1 MKKLINKFLSHN
13 YFKYIL
19 ILTSIVFIYLFFQDN
34 EKIIKIISNVEY
46 KRIISL
52 VFFSIFLIFIYS
64 HLTLTCL
71 KKVCGIQINTRQW
84 YLIYFNSQ
92 FLSSIPFF
100 GILYRARQ
108 LKKFNLNYDKF
119 VGIYILISWFY
130 LFFSLIFISLES
142 YVFFGE
148 TSLFNIKLY
157 LIFLISSILVFF
169 IPLATGFIINK
180 YISYFKV
187 ENNFF
192 LSRFQKLIQ
201 LFILNIFNY
210 KIVRSFLVIILF
222 IHILEF
228 IVISELIQTLENNIN
243 FTQTFFI
250 FFGTQLIDSLNL
262 VPQNLIISDIS
273 YGILTDK
280 LNYDFE
286 LGVLIKIYMRFI
298 IFFSSIS
305 MAILYNIYLKL
316 INYKYNP

>member
-1 MKKLINKFLSHN
+1 MKQLINKFLSHN
-13 YFKYIL
+13 YFKFIL
-19 ILTSIVFIYLFFQDN
+19 ILTSFVFIYFFFKDN
-34 EKIIKIISNVEY
+34 EKIIKIIINVEY

-52 VFFSIFLIFIYS
+52 IFFSIFLIFIYS

-142 YVFFGE
+142 YVFFEE
-148 TSLFNIKLY
+148 TSIFNFKLY
-157 LIFLISSILVFF
+157 FIFFTSSILVFF
-169 IPLATGFIINK
+169 IPFILGFLINK
-180 YISYFKV
+180 YFRYFKV
-187 ENNFF
+187 ENNYF

-201 LFILNIFNY
+201 LFILNTLNY
-210 KIVRSFLVIILF
+210 KIVRNFFVIILF

-228 IVISELIQTLENNIN
+228 IIISELIQTLENDIK
-243 FTQTFFI
+243 FKQTFFI

-262 VPQNLIISDIS
+262 LPQNLIISDIGF
-273 YGILTDK
+273 GILTDK

-286 LGVLIKIYMRFI
+286 LGLLIKIYMRFI

-305 MAILYNIYLKL
+305 IAILYNIYLNL

>member
-1 MKKLINKFLSHN
+1 MKQLINKFLSHN
-13 YFKYIL
+13 YFKFIL
-19 ILTSIVFIYLFFQDN
+19 ILTSFVFIYFFFIDN
-34 EKIIKIISNVEY
+34 EKIIKIIVNVEY
-46 KRIISL
+46 ERIIFL
-52 VFFSIFLIFIYS
+52 IFFSIFLIFIYS

-71 KKVCGIQINTRQW
+71 KKVCRIQINTRQW

-142 YVFFGE
+142 YVFFEE
-148 TSLFNIKLY
+148 TSIFNLKLY
-157 LIFLISSILVFF
+157 LIFFISSMLVFF
-169 IPLATGFIINK
+169 IPFILGFLINK
-180 YISYFKV
+180 YFRYFKV
-187 ENNFF
+187 ENNYF

-201 LFILNIFNY
+201 LFILNTLNY
-210 KIVRSFLVIILF
+210 KIVRSFFVIILF

-228 IVISELIQTLENNIN
+228 IIISELIQTLENDIK
-243 FTQTFFI
+243 FKQTFFI

-262 VPQNLIISDIS
+262 LPQNLIISDIGF
-273 YGILTDK
+273 GILTDK

-286 LGVLIKIYMRFI
+286 LGLLIKIYMRFI

-305 MAILYNIYLKL
+305 IAILYNIYLNL